1 MQNLSTTFI
10 ELVNFQMKHFPQAP
24 VSIVKLISS
33 FLVGILAF
41 ALMIGL
47 LVSNAVTGVIY
58 NNTKEYRQYMG
69 YIVHQDT
76 QITGISISVEI
87 CLLVLLLAC
96 CLGVFSTLST
106 WKLIVGFVSS
116 MNRKIMSWVFL
127 PLCLFVCFWMEANG
141 VFTYQTPRVS
151 GLALGCQYN
160 QQLKDLQAM
169 HDRTR
174 LKLCSSEC
182 PCYFMN
188 QSGRQEGNERH

>member
-106 WKLIVGFVSS
+106 
-116 MNRKIMSWVFL
+116 
-127 PLCLFVCFWMEANG
+127 
-141 VFTYQTPRVS
+141 
-151 GLALGCQYN
+151 
-160 QQLKDLQAM
+160 
-169 HDRTR
+169 
-174 LKLCSSEC
+174 
-182 PCYFMN
+182 
-188 QSGRQEGNERH
+188 